1 MLHVA
6 HCMLHVALP
15 QIDFNQ
21 HSPRRAT
28 AAAAAFAF
36 QTQTTKKYSP
46 QRSTTTATAAAAAT
60 SPAATATS
68 STAATSAGQ
77 SERGRC
83 TSSFRLALAS
93 FLIWSQNWF
102 VISDLGA
109 AKKNKKVQQLPG
121 EQRCCRCC

>member
-93 FLIWSQNWF
+93 FLIWPRRVAS
-102 VISDLGA
+102 
-109 AKKNKKVQQLPG
+109 PG
-121 EQRCCRCC
+121 LKTGL